1 VYRRRP
7 APFKERKKEYNGYRG
22 AAEMRELI
30 ENILAAEGE
39 AAQIVSSA
47 RNEAAAVSRAAD
59 EVIRKEKQQIKEES
73 RELLLAKTEE
83 ARKAVSQMKVPELP
97 AERGV
102 LLSELNISPRQFDT
116 AAAAVTDLLIRPR
129 LPDRES

>member
-1 VYRRRP
+1 
-7 APFKERKKEYNGYRG
+7 
-22 AAEMRELI
+22 MRELI